1 MPSRPSDELAIA
13 RRERPPNLPFEGRS
27 VARKRTLVP
36 GIRCALGSRV
46 EFQLTGSVIAAVVA
60 TPYIVEILRQVP
72 LLARVM
78 SALPAEVRAGLPPHP
93 RRPWLA
99 LFGSAR
105 FFFGLFRYALRTD
118 PRAPLEM
125 VALKREMRASA
136 IREAVFCV
144 ALVITV
150 TVLWRHGWR
159 PL

>member
-1 MPSRPSDELAIA
+1 
-13 RRERPPNLPFEGRS
+13 
-27 VARKRTLVP
+27 
-36 GIRCALGSRV
+36 V

-99 LFGSAR
+99 FFGSTR
-105 FFFGLFRYALRTD
+105 FFLGLFRYALRTD
-118 PRAPLEM
+118 PRDPLEM
-125 VALKREMRASA
+125 VALKRAMRASA
-136 IREAVFCV
+136 IREAVFGA

-150 TVLWRHGWR
+150 AVLWKHGWR